1 MKAQACKSANI
12 YFSLKRY
19 HLSSF
24 LQMCLQVIHS
34 LTFSGRI
41 FIDLRFYISRCI
53 SQRWSFSSFKLKTG
67 LFYSYPFLFIQICS
81 LEINFFTAALLKY
94 FSFAMQFSFL
104 ISGQAYILWVLFCTD
119 ALTKKFFTFLFLQI
133 RHLLSVFSKI
143 LEIMLTLL
151 PMAQL
156 ELPDNKLLF

>member
-81 LEINFFTAALLKY
+81 LEINFFHSSSIKIFFICNAIF
-94 FSFAMQFSFL
+94 FSHIRTSVYLMGPILHWCIDKKIFYLFVFTNKTSSVSF
-104 ISGQAYILWVLFCTD
+104 F
-119 ALTKKFFTFLFLQI
+119 
-133 RHLLSVFSKI
+133 
-143 LEIMLTLL
+143 
-151 PMAQL
+151 
-156 ELPDNKLLF
+156 